1 MLSKILNFFFRP
13 EPVPD
18 YTDLVQIL
26 FEIQLI
32 LAKHS
37 PVEKLDDVY
46 LKLSRFLI
54 KEKLTQNFTNQ
65 NLFNLLQYLQMAQ
78 FYYKKHDHLWERP
91 LLVVVTE
98 IRKYLKNRDIT
109 FTNFTESDCE
119 SNSGSES
126 ELDSLSE
133 ASQSISDISSS
144 NFEESDYEE
153 DFEIDEAV
161 ETETEEIIP
170 QKTELQHNIN
180 DFVNSGLFL
189 RRRF

>member
-13 EPVPD
+13 ESVPD

-54 KEKLTQNFTNQ
+54 KEKLTHNFTNQ

-98 IRKYLKNRDIT
+98 IRNYLKNRDVS
-109 FTNFTESDCE
+109 FTHFTESE
-119 SNSGSES
+119 YEPESES
-126 ELDSLSE
+126 EYEPESEPDSEPDSE
-133 ASQSISDISSS
+133 VSHSISDISSS
-144 NFEESDYEE
+144 ESDFELEESS
-153 DFEIDEAV
+153 EAV
-161 ETETEEIIP
+161 QT
-170 QKTELQHNIN
+170 KTEVKTDLQNNIN
-180 DFVNSGLFL
+180 DFVNNGLFL

>member
-13 EPVPD
+13 ESVPD

-98 IRKYLKNRDIT
+98 IRNYLKNRDVS
-109 FTNFTESDCE
+109 FTHFTESE
-119 SNSGSES
+119 YEPESES
-126 ELDSLSE
+126 ESEYEPESEPDSEVSH
-133 ASQSISDISSS
+133 SISDISSS
-144 NFEESDYEE
+144 ESELEESL
-153 DFEIDEAV
+153 EAV
-161 ETETEEIIP
+161 QTKTEV
-170 QKTELQHNIN
+170 KTELQHNIN
-180 DFVNSGLFL
+180 DFVNSGLFM